1 MVLDNDF
8 NLMMYI
14 AIVSGT
20 GVSHVHPTMAIASDT
35 LVIGWSMRDGSVDH
49 RAPLLNIE
57 RSFLH
62 LWTAAMLLTY
72 DLWHRPDG
80 IGRVTGHKR
89 FIDGH
94 AIHLATI
101 FLNANNLP
109 EATEDLVFL
118 RHHDIMG
125 QRFHRLPHRGQ
136 MQLSD

>member
-1 MVLDNDF
+1 
-8 NLMMYI
+8 
-14 AIVSGT
+14 
-20 GVSHVHPTMAIASDT
+20 
-35 LVIGWSMRDGSVDH
+35 
-49 RAPLLNIE
+49 
-57 RSFLH
+57 
-62 LWTAAMLLTY
+62 MLLTY

-94 AIHLATI
+94 AIYLATI

-136 MQLSD
+136 MKLSD